1 MTAGTKAAR
10 LIIGPLAI
18 VLVLGGCAGR
28 SWKFWESK
36 AIPPPA
42 EKPIQVAAGE
52 DPAQTPAPASTP
64 APTVAATPTDQPVM
78 ASTTPSARSFVEMPT
93 LGDVHFRAG
102 LVTVGKTDGKALDS
116 VARWLKDNPSATVRI
131 EGHTDDLGSPVENL
145 AVGQKRAASAMKYLI
160 DKGVGADRISIVS
173 YGSDRPV
180 CTDKNDTCRARN
192 RRVHFLV
199 SQQH

>member
-36 AIPPPA
+36 AMQTPP
-42 EKPIQVAAGE
+42 ERPIATVAAE
-52 DPAQTPAPASTP
+52 DPAP
-64 APTVAATPTDQPVM
+64 APTPAVSATPTAQPVV
-78 ASTTPSARSFVEMPT
+78 ASTTPAARSFVEMPT
-93 LGDVHFRAG
+93 LGDVHFRTG
-102 LVTVGKTDGKALDS
+102 LVTVGKTDAKALDS
-116 VARWLKDNPSATVRI
+116 VARWLKDNPGAVVRI
-131 EGHTDDLGSPVENL
+131 EGHTDDLGTSVENL

-160 DKGVGADRISIVS
+160 DKGVSAERISIVS

-180 CTDKNDTCRARN
+180 CTEKNDSCRARN